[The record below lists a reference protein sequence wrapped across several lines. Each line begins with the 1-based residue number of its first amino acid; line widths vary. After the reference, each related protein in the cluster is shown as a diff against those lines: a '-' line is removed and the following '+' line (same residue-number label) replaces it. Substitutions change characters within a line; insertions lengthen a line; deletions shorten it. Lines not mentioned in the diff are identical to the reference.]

1 MLNRMGPTRVFR
13 TEIPDELVLSIFQAI
28 GVKDYSDDHYW
39 SKYNFNK
46 TVCSQLDLVIPKL
59 EPYYFPH
66 KKFLIKREMNENRY
80 IQMIRQICKAKNFV
94 LESKEY
100 KDKNQ
105 NRKKVILYRII
116 TGKKEHPQPNF
127 SVTFD

>member
-1 MLNRMGPTRVFR
+1 MCNRMSPTRVFR
-13 TEIPDELVLSIFQAI
+13 TEIPDDLVLSIFKAI
-28 GVKDYSDDHYW
+28 GVKDYCDDHYW
-39 SKYNFNK
+39 SKYNFNQA
-46 TVCSQLDLVIPKL
+46 VCNQLDLLLIKL

-80 IQMIRQICKAKNFV
+80 IQMIRQVCKAKGFV

-116 TGKKEHPQPNF
+116 TGKKEFSQPTF
-127 SVTFD
+127 VVTFE